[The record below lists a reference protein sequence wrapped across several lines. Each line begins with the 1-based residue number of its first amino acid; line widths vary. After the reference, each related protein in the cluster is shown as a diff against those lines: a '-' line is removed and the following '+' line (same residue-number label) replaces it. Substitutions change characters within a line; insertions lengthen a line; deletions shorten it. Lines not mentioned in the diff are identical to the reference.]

1 MRSANR
7 LAPLERVGTGITCVL
22 LLAFTGSPVA
32 VAEEPPPSVATQGWI
47 DDPYQPH
54 DTTGAN
60 LRLGSAVGH
69 IVHDG
74 KRYTALGGAV
84 AVGPR
89 IGRFTFEADFMYVD
103 LSAPGP
109 STLHYGNAERLGLMA
124 RVDVLRF
131 GPRMIG
137 ANSLLAIYAEGGV
150 ARQWHHWTRP
160 GEREPQRE
168 VPVDGSIATAVAG
181 FGLNL
186 DHRLEQPRGFPNRIG
201 WQLGWQLTS
210 SQTKEPDAMVVCRG
224 PTTCVAA
231 TAPSQPRAAGR
242 DTALLVTSTIAV
254 TW

>member
-1 MRSANR
+1 MRSAKSPAR
-7 LAPLERVGTGITCVL
+7 FDRVGAGITCAL
-22 LLAFTGSPVA
+22 LLAFTGSTDA
-32 VAEEPPPSVATQGWI
+32 VAEEPPSSSVATQGWI

-54 DTTGAN
+54 DTTGAS
-60 LRLGSAVGH
+60 LRAGSAVGH
-69 IVHDG
+69 LVHDG
-74 KRYTALGGAV
+74 KAYTALGGAL

-89 IGRFTFEADFMYVD
+89 IGRFTFEADFLYVD

-109 STLHYGNAERLGLMA
+109 STLHCGRAERLGAMA
-124 RVDVLRF
+124 RFDVLRF

-137 ANSLLAIYAEGGV
+137 ANSLLAIYAEAGA
-150 ARQWHHWTRP
+150 ARQWHQWSRP
-160 GEREPQRE
+160 GERDPQRE
-168 VPVDGSIATAVAG
+168 VPIDSSLSTGVVG

-210 SQTKEPDAMVVCRG
+210 SRTRAPDPMVICRG
-224 PTTCVAA
+224 PSCVAA
-231 TAPSQPRAAGR
+231 PSRPRESGR

>member
-1 MRSANR
+1 MRSDKSLAR
-7 LAPLERVGTGITCVL
+7 LDRVSVGITCAL
-22 LLAFTGSPVA
+22 LLAVTGSGSA
-32 VAEEPPPSVATQGWI
+32 VADEPPLEEVSTDGWI

-54 DTTGAN
+54 DTTGTN

-69 IVHDG
+69 LVHDG
-74 KRYTALGGAV
+74 KSYTALGA
-84 AVGPR
+84 AIAMGPR
-89 IGRFTFEADFMYVD
+89 IGRFTFEADFLYVD

-109 STLHYGNAERLGLMA
+109 STLRYGNAQRLGVMA

-137 ANSLLAIYAEGGV
+137 ANSLLAIYAEVGA
-150 ARQWHHWTRP
+150 ARQWHHWSRP
-160 GEREPQRE
+160 GDREPQRE
-168 VPVDGSIATAVAG
+168 VPVDSAISTGVFG

-186 DHRLEQPRGFPNRIG
+186 DHRLEQPRGFPKRVG

-210 SQTKEPDAMVVCRG
+210 SQTREPDPMVVCRG
-224 PTTCVAA
+224 PNSCIA
-231 TAPSQPRAAGR
+231 APSMPRPPGR